1 MTFRFVIVFC
11 TLAAAGCALETP
23 IPTEAPVAVAAVAP
37 ERAPTAAAL
46 PADAPNAAVAEPPNT
61 APTPPASP
69 EATTTPAVAPAP
81 EIVARPLSNPAA
93 NSAAPSS
100 PTVAPTPTAPAVRPP
115 VAAPSSPPAPVTAQT
130 AAPTLDFTSLG
141 ARLRT
146 TKAIGVL
153 TKLSVKNQADDLL
166 AQFRDYHT
174 RRGAATLPDL
184 RLSYDM
190 LVFKLLSLVQDADP
204 PLATDINRSRTAI
217 WDILCDQKKFIDA
230 NLMAGASL

>member
-1 MTFRFVIVFC
+1 MTFRLVIVFC

-23 IPTEAPVAVAAVAP
+23 ISTEAPAAAVAVVAP
-37 ERAPTAAAL
+37 EAAPTAAPV
-46 PADAPNAAVAEPPNT
+46 PADAADAAVAETTNT
-61 APTPPASP
+61 APAPPASS
-69 EATTTPAVAPAP
+69 EATATPDAP
-81 EIVARPLSNPAA
+81 EIVAMPLSNPAA
-93 NSAAPSS
+93 NPAAPVS
-100 PTVAPTPTAPAVRPP
+100 PP
-115 VAAPSSPPAPVTAQT
+115 VAATPTAAAATPSAAAPNSPPATVAAQT
-130 AAPTLDFTSLG
+130 AATLDFTSLG

-174 RRGAATLPDL
+174 QRGAATLPDL

-217 WDILCDQKKFIDA
+217 WDILSDQKKFVDA

>member
-1 MTFRFVIVFC
+1 V
-11 TLAAAGCALETP
+11 
-23 IPTEAPVAVAAVAP
+23 
-37 ERAPTAAAL
+37 
-46 PADAPNAAVAEPPNT
+46 
-61 APTPPASP
+61 PPAPP
-69 EATTTPAVAPAP
+69 EAAIRPAASPAP
-81 EIVARPLSNPAA
+81 EIVATPPSNPAA
-93 NSAAPSS
+93 ATANPPAPASPAIAA
-100 PTVAPTPTAPAVRPP
+100 TPTGTAERPP
-115 VAAPSSPPAPVTAQT
+115 VAAPNSPPAPVAAPT

-174 RRGAATLPDL
+174 QQGAATLPDL

-217 WDILCDQKKFIDA
+217 WDILSDQEKFIDA
-230 NLMAGASL
+230 NLMAGASP